1 MTPTFQNLSG
11 EKRGRVLRAAVE
23 EFALRGC
30 DAAKMSSI
38 AQGAGVS
45 VGALYK
51 YFENKQD
58 LYLEVIHYS
67 VAGMEQLLTALSG
80 TDEDILLKAERI
92 IREIQRFSRSDRMLI
107 KLYQGAA
114 ARNYPAAAARFAGEI
129 ETVTARIYC
138 QAIREAQA
146 AGEVRPDVD
155 ANFMAYLLHS
165 LFMMLQF
172 SYSCEY
178 HAQRLQIYA
187 GEDVLERDDFVV
199 EQVLKFLKSAL
210 K

>member
-11 EKRGRVLRAAVE
+11 EKRGRVLRAAGE
-23 EFALRGC
+23 EFALRGY
-30 DAAKMSSI
+30 DAAKMSAI
-38 AQGAGVS
+38 AQAAGVS

-51 YFENKQD
+51 YFENKQA
-58 LYLEVIHYS
+58 LYLAVIRHS
-67 VAGMEQLLTALSG
+67 VAGMERLLTALSRAE
-80 TDEDILLKAERI
+80 EDIVLKAERI
-92 IREIQRFSRSDRMLI
+92 IREIQRFSRGDQVLF

-114 ARNYPAAAARFAGEI
+114 AQSDPAAAARFAGEI

-155 ANFMAYLLHS
+155 AGFMAYLLHS
-165 LFMMLQF
+165 LFMMLQS
-172 SYSCEY
+172 SYACEY

-187 GEDVLERDDFVV
+187 GADILERDDFVV
-199 EQVLKFLKSAL
+199 EQMLKFLKSAL

>member
-1 MTPTFQNLSG
+1 MTPTFQNLSS
-11 EKRGRVLRAAVE
+11 EKRGRVLRAAEE
-23 EFALRGC
+23 EFALRGY
-30 DAAKMSSI
+30 DAAKMSAI

-58 LYLEVIHYS
+58 LYLGVIRHS
-67 VAGMEQLLTALSG
+67 VAGMEQLLTALSH
-80 TDEDILLKAERI
+80 TDEDILVKAERI
-92 IREIQRFSRSDRMLI
+92 LREIQRFSRSDRMPV

-114 ARNYPAAAARFAGEI
+114 AQSDPATAARFAGEI
-129 ETVTARIYC
+129 EAVTARIYC

-155 ANFMAYLLHS
+155 ASFAAYLLHS

-187 GEDVLERDDFVV
+187 GADVLERDDFVV
-199 EQVLKFLKSAL
+199 EEMLKFLKSAL